1 MTDEKPPDRVNP
13 APAMKNPAPGINR
26 EKGPEIALEILG
38 AAHEPFA
45 AQPTLRFELGV
56 SEPTDRPIYAITLT
70 AQINFDPARRDYD
83 ADTRAELFELFGS
96 PERWP
101 STTRSF
107 LWCHASTLVQSFTG
121 ATTFGL
127 EVPCTADLEVTAAR
141 YVAALPDGEVP
152 LTFHFTGRVLY
163 EGPARQVQVVHL
175 PWSTSASY
183 RMPVSTWRA
192 MIKHHHGNSGFVLLH
207 DDTIGELTHYKR
219 DRGLHSYDATVLD
232 LLQRAPADDVGAVG

>member
-1 MTDEKPPDRVNP
+1 MTEKPPEAHNP
-13 APAMKNPAPGINR
+13 APAMHNPAPGLNR
-26 EKGPEIALEILG
+26 DPGPEVSFEILG

-56 SEPTDRPIYAITLT
+56 SEPTDRPIYAVSVQ

-83 ADTRAELFELFGS
+83 AETKAELVELFGS

-107 LWCHASTLVQSFTG
+107 LWCHASTLVHSFSG

-127 EVPCTADLEVTAAR
+127 EVPCTADLEVTASR
-141 YVAALPDGEVP
+141 YISALPDGDVP

-163 EGPARQVQVVHL
+163 EGPNRQVQVVHL
-175 PWSTSASY
+175 PWSTSAAY
-183 RMPVSTWRA
+183 KMPVSIWKA
-192 MIKHHHGNSGFVLLH
+192 MIKHHHGESGFVLLH
-207 DDTIGELTHYKR
+207 DDTLKQLTDYKR
-219 DRGLHSYDATVLD
+219 ERGLHSYDACVLD
-232 LLQRAPADDVGAVG
+232 LLERTPSEEEVA

>member
-1 MTDEKPPDRVNP
+1 MTDKRPPINP
-13 APAMKNPAPGINR
+13 APNLNR
-26 EKGPEIALEILG
+26 DRGPEVTFEILG

-56 SEPTDRPIYAITLT
+56 SEPTDRPIYAITLA

-83 ADTRAELFELFGS
+83 NETREELVELFGS

-107 LWCHASTLVQSFTG
+107 LWCHATALVHSFTG
-121 ATTFGL
+121 AITFGL

-141 YVAALPDGEVP
+141 YISALPDGEVP

-163 EGPARQVQVVHL
+163 EGPNRQVQVVHL

-183 RMPVSTWRA
+183 RLPVATWKA
-192 MIKHHHGNSGFVLLH
+192 MIKHHHGESGFVLLH
-207 DDTIGELTHYKR
+207 NDTLTELKHYKR
-219 DRGLHSYDATVLD
+219 DQGLHSMDAVVLD
-232 LLQRAPADDVGAVG
+232 LLAKVPADDVSGASR